1 MKETLGVVGF
11 TILLII
17 LVGIGPVITIWSINT
32 LFSMNIA
39 YSLWTWLSVVWLS
52 LVTFGNLKK

>member
-1 MKETLGVVGF
+1 MKETLGIVG
-11 TILLII
+11 LII
-17 LVGIGPVITIWSINT
+17 LIIALIGVGPVITIWSINT
-32 LFSMNIA
+32 LFSMNIT